1 MFTIELTPDE
11 DRRFRAH
18 AKNRHMPPEQLA
30 AQIFEEW
37 LARADR
43 DAAERRREV
52 DAMTDRVLD
61 KNAELHRRLADP
73 WRDDAPGCA

>member
-11 DRRFRAH
+11 DRRFRTYAE
-18 AKNRHMPPEQLA
+18 NRHMRPEQLA

-37 LARADR
+37 LDRADQ

-52 DAMTDRVLD
+52 DAMTDHVLV
-61 KNAELHRRLADP
+61 KHAELYRRLADP
-73 WRDDAPGCA
+73 WRDDAPSVG